1 MRSISKPRVQ
11 LIKSA
16 TRTLALLE
24 FFRERQEAATVA
36 EVKEALSIPQ
46 SSASVLLKSL
56 VALNYL
62 EYRPGER
69 RFIPT
74 YRVTLLGDWI
84 QKARFGKQPITRLME
99 TLHSRTGETV
109 VLGMQSGALMQYVH
123 ILTAKH
129 SLQFSVKVGE
139 KRPMV
144 RSALGLVLLSQKTNA
159 QIRGIARRNNA
170 DEPDP
175 ALRVKEEGLIREID
189 QIRDLGYSESDGRMT
204 RGANVIAMMAPSHES
219 SGPMALG
226 IGGPAER
233 IMPKRSFIIDTLR
246 ECIED
251 ES

>member
-1 MRSISKPRVQ
+1 MNGTKVR

-24 FFRERQEAATVA
+24 FFRERQEPATVS

-56 VALNYL
+56 VNLNYL
-62 EYRPGER
+62 EYRAGER

-84 QKARFGKQPITRLME
+84 QKVRFGKRSIPRLME
-99 TLHSRTGETV
+99 TLRSRTGETV
-109 VLGMQSGALMQYVH
+109 VLGMESGAYIQYVH
-123 ILTAKH
+123 
-129 SLQFSVKVGE
+129 SLPAMHDLKFSIKIGE
-139 KRPMV
+139 FKPMV
-144 RSALGLVLLSQKTNA
+144 RSALGLVLLSQKTNS

-170 DEPDP
+170 DELEPSF
-175 ALRVKEEGLIREID
+175 RVKEAELIREID
-189 QIRDLGYSESDGRMT
+189 QIRALGYSESDNRMT
-204 RGANVIAMMAPSHES
+204 PEANVIAMMAPSHQS

-233 IMPKRSFIIDTLR
+233 VRPKRDFIIDTLS
-246 ECIED
+246 ECIKE
-251 ES
+251 EW